1 MKETKNYLVKVK
13 LRVTLESGKEKD
25 VLEQYLI
32 EAVSVTDA
40 EVKAIKE
47 FEGDFTFE
55 EVHSVTES
63 KIIKF
68 LS

>member
-13 LRVTLESGKEKD
+13 VRITLDSGKEKE

-32 EAVSVTDA
+32 EAISVTDA
-40 EVKAIKE
+40 EVKAVKE
-47 FEGDFTFE
+47 FEGDSTFE

-63 KIIKF
+63 KIVKF
-68 LS
+68 LN

>member
-13 LRVTLESGKEKD
+13 VRITLDSGKEKE

-32 EAVSVTDA
+32 EAISVTDA

-47 FEGDFTFE
+47 FEGDATFE

-63 KIIKF
+63 KIVKF